1 MSLSSKP
8 KPLKGRPEPRVP
20 VGTRRKPVSLES
32 GDRLT
37 STEFL
42 RRYET
47 RTDVK
52 KAQLIEGTVVMPSPV
67 RAELHAKPDGIIQLW
82 LGTYVLEHPALEVYS
97 NATLLLDPDNAL
109 QPDAI
114 LCTAPQPEGKVWL
127 NDNGYLCGAPELV
140 CEIAASSVS
149 IDLHDKFRA
158 YRRNGIPEYLVW
170 LVEEE
175 RVCWF
180 HLVEQDYVEQ
190 EADAGR
196 LVSGVFP
203 GLVLDIDALLQMDRA
218 KVIATLREAMTGV

>member
-1 MSLSSKP
+1 
-8 KPLKGRPEPRVP
+8 
-20 VGTRRKPVSLES
+20 
-32 GDRLT
+32 
-37 STEFL
+37 
-42 RRYET
+42 
-47 RTDVK
+47 
-52 KAQLIEGTVVMPSPV
+52 MPSPV
-67 RAELHAKPDGIIQLW
+67 RAEAHSEPDGLIHGW
-82 LGTYVLEHPALEVYS
+82 MFTYVVERLDLKFYP

-158 YRRNGIPEYLVW
+158 YRRNGIAEYLVW

-190 EADAGR
+190 EADSGR

-203 GLVLDIDALLQMDRA
+203 GLVLDVEALLQMDRA
-218 KVIATLREAMTGV
+218 KVVATLREAMTGE